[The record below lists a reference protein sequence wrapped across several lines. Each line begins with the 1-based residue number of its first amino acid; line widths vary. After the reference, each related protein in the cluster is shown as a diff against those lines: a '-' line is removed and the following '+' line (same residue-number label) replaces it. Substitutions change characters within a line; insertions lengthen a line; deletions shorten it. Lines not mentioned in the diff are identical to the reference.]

1 MAVLPDHTAVLP
13 VNEKILRM
21 ANIMKVAHFA
31 IVTPRLCGLYET
43 ARELVKALRDQGIDS
58 RIVDPK
64 PINDIRRKVDRG
76 ALIEDLEWA
85 NEADVLVS
93 HSGLGKME
101 DCGIPIIHIAHGRP
115 RHSFLTEAG
124 GGTPIYSY
132 HYDTN
137 KKEQFKSI
145 VTFWRQHKPYLQVMY
160 PDKPVYVVQSP
171 VDLDFWKPAKSDY
184 EFPKG
189 GDINIV
195 CTDAFRN
202 DIDCYEP
209 LNAYALWARQNKSLN
224 PKLHIFGKPKGMKGW
239 GALIRRI
246 QDDGNMGI
254 IQGWAAEL
262 QRVYQAADLL
272 ITGHQIDV
280 RSVREAMAC
289 GCPVVRIKDIE
300 NPGITE
306 GLKQK
311 RMRAKAVRLFNA
323 QESAKQF
330 IEILNHATECKVAQ

>member
-1 MAVLPDHTAVLP
+1 
-13 VNEKILRM
+13 
-21 ANIMKVAHFA
+21 MKVAHFA

-43 ARELVKALRDQGIDS
+43 TRELVNGLRMRGVDS

-64 PINDIRRKVDRG
+64 PINDLNLKQDRG
-76 ALIEDLEWA
+76 VPIEPLEWA
-85 NEADVLVS
+85 NDADVLIS

-101 DCGIPIIHIAHGRP
+101 DCGIPIIHCAHGRP
-115 RHSFLTEAG
+115 RHSFLTESE

-137 KKEQFKSI
+137 KKKQFKAI
-145 VTFWRQHKPYLQVMY
+145 VTFWPEHKPYLEVMY
-160 PDKPVYVVQSP
+160 PDKPVYAIQSP
-171 VDLDFWKPAKSDY
+171 VDLDFWKPTESDY
-184 EFPKG
+184 DFGGKG

-209 LNAYALWARQNKSLN
+209 LNAYALWARENKN
-224 PKLHIFGKPKGMKGW
+224 AKLHVFGKPKGMKGW

-254 IQGWAAEL
+254 VQGWAAEL
-262 QRVYQAADLL
+262 QRVYNAADLV
-272 ITGHQIDV
+272 ITAHEIDV

-289 GCPVVRIKDIE
+289 GCPIVRIKNIQNSGISQGLE
-300 NPGITE
+300 VSRKRTRLRAERMFNPKET
-306 GLKQK
+306 
-311 RMRAKAVRLFNA
+311 AN
-323 QESAKQF
+323 QF
-330 IEILNHATECKVAQ
+330 MKILNDVSEYKVA